1 MYVERYLEID
11 VGGTAI
17 KYILTDRSAEICKV
31 HEMKTYR
38 TEEELFNSLDDIIA
52 PDLNDINGIE
62 FSFLG
67 KINVSKGI
75 AHTVGVFD
83 WICDWRKINSL
94 RKILPTSMD

>member
-38 TEEELFNSLDDIIA
+38 TEEELFNSLDEIIA
-52 PDLNDINGIE
+52 P
-62 FSFLG
+62 
-67 KINVSKGI
+67 
-75 AHTVGVFD
+75 T
-83 WICDWRKINSL
+83 
-94 RKILPTSMD
+94 